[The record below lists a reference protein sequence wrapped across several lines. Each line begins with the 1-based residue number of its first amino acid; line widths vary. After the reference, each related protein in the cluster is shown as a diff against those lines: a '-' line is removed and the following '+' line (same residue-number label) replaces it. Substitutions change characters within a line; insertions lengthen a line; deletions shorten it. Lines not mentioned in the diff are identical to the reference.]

1 MSKTTPGPS
10 QKKAT
15 LESNLFLLKVCQT
28 FLLGPWIPYIFC
40 LPPCP
45 RRQSSSRAVLPSSRL
60 RGPSVGC
67 PSREG
72 WALFSGVL
80 GMLAWLLGP
89 RPAPSAWTRM
99 LRPSLPLSVLLSGLV
114 PSRGTGLLAAAPG
127 GLDSFPFGIWVK
139 ESFHFLAPVFE
150 LNSYIAPVTRGK
162 KKHTTNI

>member
-15 LESNLFLLKVCQT
+15 LESNPFLFKVCQT

-60 RGPSVGC
+60 RVPSAGC

-72 WALFSGVL
+72 WALFSG
-80 GMLAWLLGP
+80 GARHAGLAPGP
-89 RPAPSAWTRM
+89 QACTLSMDSDAQTISSLVSAPRWPGPFPRDRS
-99 LRPSLPLSVLLSGLV
+99 SCSS
-114 PSRGTGLLAAAPG
+114 SRGAGL
-127 GLDSFPFGIWVK
+127 FPFWHLG
-139 ESFHFLAPVFE
+139 
-150 LNSYIAPVTRGK
+150 
-162 KKHTTNI
+162 